1 MSAIT
6 TVEAEAIQT
15 QVGSFAANP
24 KVATVPYRGDEDEYY
39 WKWLENTEYYWQ
51 PGF

>member
-6 TVEAEAIQT
+6 TVEAEEIQT
-15 QVGSFAANP
+15 QVGSLAANP
-24 KVATVPYRGDEDEYY
+24 KFPTVQDRGEEDEYY